1 MKDFL
6 KQKTKINLIICSILF
21 IFIQIIPVAFAAG
34 PIIDHNC
41 TDLSLI
47 PAQWIEQA
55 KNDLH
60 IAYQHTSHGSQL
72 ITGMNALRNFPSFG
86 ATYDWDDSGARAGA
100 LDLDDYGIPGCAD
113 LSQGDWIDGNGV
125 TPWVTA
131 TSRMGTGT

>member
-6 KQKTKINLIICSILF
+6 RQKTKIFLIICSILF
-21 IFIQIIPVAFAAG
+21 IFVQMVPVSLAAG

-72 ITGMNALRNFPSFG
+72 ITGMNALRSFPS
-86 ATYDWDDSGARAGA
+86 
-100 LDLDDYGIPGCAD
+100 LNP
-113 LSQGDWIDGNGV
+113 
-125 TPWVTA
+125 
-131 TSRMGTGT
+131 